1 MSDISIIECLFPPSG
16 VYRVF
21 IIWLFLHFW
30 RTLREVWCIISV
42 YNTFGELCEKYGVY
56 DAMVHSASAS
66 VWVVPETVIDYQLCV
81 KGGKKDLSRNEWH
94 IHIWVFFAPF
104 GGSISPR
111 FSILFLKSII
121 WNYMLEFIGFHFSL
135 DILFYIFWRTLY
147 QKDKIE
153 YFTIKIVRCIK
164 HQNDYVYKLFPN
176 LKYKGVW
183 KDIYDILQS

>member
-1 MSDISIIECLFPPSG
+1 
-16 VYRVF
+16 
-21 IIWLFLHFW
+21 
-30 RTLREVWCIISV
+30 
-42 YNTFGELCEKYGVY
+42 
-56 DAMVHSASAS
+56 
-66 VWVVPETVIDYQLCV
+66 
-81 KGGKKDLSRNEWH
+81 
-94 IHIWVFFAPF
+94 
-104 GGSISPR
+104 
-111 FSILFLKSII
+111 
-121 WNYMLEFIGFHFSL
+121 MLEFIGFHFSL